1 MKTPEIRRRGLLLV
15 NRNARNGTASLGEA
29 LEILTANGIE
39 LIEPSGVSCRGDLDR
54 FVRESA
60 STADL
65 VIVGGGDGTLNA
77 VAGAIR
83 DTQLPLGI
91 LPLGT
96 ANDLARSLGI
106 PVDAPGAAKII
117 AAGAVR
123 RLDLG
128 DVNGHPFLNVA
139 SIGFSVTL
147 ARQLTSEAKKRLG
160 VLGYAAAATRVLSQI
175 RPFTASID
183 HDGKT
188 EVVRTIQMS
197 VGNGRFYGGGMTVES
212 TASPFD
218 GRLDFY
224 SLEIEHWWELL
235 RLVPALRRGTQ
246 GNERNVRVF
255 GTQELTIRTRR
266 PHGINT
272 DGELLTSTPAHF
284 TISRAALPVFSS

>member
-1 MKTPEIRRRGLLLV
+1 LLLV

-29 LEILTANGIE
+29 LDILTTSGID
-39 LIEPSGVSCRGDLDR
+39 LIEPSAVSCRGDLDR

-106 PVDAPGAAKII
+106 PLDAPGAAKII
-117 AAGAVR
+117 AAGAVQ

-160 VLGYAAAATRVLSQI
+160 VFGYAAAASRVLSRI
-175 RPFTASID
+175 RPFTAFID
-183 HDGKT
+183 HDGET
-188 EVVRTIQMS
+188 EEVRTIQMS
-197 VGNGRFYGGGMTVES
+197 VGNGRFYGGGMAVES

-224 SLEIEHWWELL
+224 SLEIEHWWQLL
-235 RLVPALRRGTQ
+235 RLAPALRRGTQ
-246 GNERNVRVF
+246 GRDQNVRVF

-266 PHGINT
+266 PHDVNT

-284 TISRAALPVFSS
+284 TITRAALPVFSS